1 MGPQPMDK
9 TAVGGFYEGIVAGLP
24 GSQIKLLD
32 TFGAEDRIVTRFVQ
46 RGRHDGE
53 LMGVPATGRDVEI
66 NGITILAFRDD
77 RVIARWA
84 VADMLGLLMQLGAI
98 PPPAT

>member
-32 TFGAEDRIVTRFVQ
+32 TFGAEDRIVT
-46 RGRHDGE
+46 GSSSAD
-53 LMGVPATGRDVEI
+53 AT
-66 NGITILAFRDD
+66 TAS
-77 RVIARWA
+77 
-84 VADMLGLLMQLGAI
+84 
-98 PPPAT
+98 